1 MSQPLLTI
9 IETLLSSC
17 MECAWNMMEYV
28 EYVHFSL
35 SFFFFF
41 VCVCS
46 LLHQISLVLTA
57 IKTTDVKWEINHNS
71 ISLLIY
77 KV

>member
-17 MECAWNMMEYV
+17 MECAWNMVEYV

-35 SFFFFF
+35 FFFF
-41 VCVCS
+41 VYVCS
-46 LLHQISLVLTA
+46 LLHRISLVLTA
-57 IKTTDVKWEINHNS
+57 IKTTDDKWEINPNS
-71 ISLLIY
+71 ISLLID
-77 KV
+77 KG